1 MPDARKKIAV
11 YAIAKD
17 EERHVERWAESCAD
31 ADVRLIVDTGS
42 TDATIARARAKG
54 VKVYSREIHPWRFDT
69 ARNTALAML
78 PDDVDLCVTLDLD
91 EVLLP
96 GWREALEALSPETTR
111 PRYRYIF
118 SRNPDGT
125 EAFTYAG
132 HSAHSRHGYRW
143 SGAIHEIVGPD
154 GVREVEEWCEMTV
167 EHKPDPGKSRG
178 QYLEMLAAAVAEDP
192 GSSRYAFY
200 YGRELMYRG
209 RNAESVAEFTRYL
222 GMDGSPAER
231 ATAMRYLAALDETR
245 REGFLLLACAE
256 APERREPWVDLALH
270 YYRAEAWEG
279 CLHASTRALRIVA
292 RPLAYFCEP
301 YAWGPIPHDLAA
313 LSCHFLGMSA
323 RAVEHGEAAVAI
335 DPGDPRLSANLT
347 YYRDGASA

>member
-1 MPDARKKIAV
+1 MKIAV

-17 EERHVERWAESCAD
+17 EERHVDRWAESSAE
-31 ADVRLIVDTGS
+31 ADVRLVVDTGS
-42 TDATIARARAKG
+42 SDATIARARSQG
-54 VKVYSREIHPWRFDT
+54 VKVHSREVYPWRFDT
-69 ARNTALAML
+69 ARNIALAML
-78 PDDVDLCVTLDLD
+78 PEDVDLCVTLDLD

-96 GWREALEALSPETTR
+96 GWRDALEALSPKTTR

-118 SRNPDGT
+118 SRNPDGS

-132 HSAHSRHGYRW
+132 HSAHARHGYRW

-154 GVREVEEWCEMTV
+154 GVPEVEEWCEMTI

-178 QYLEMLAAAVAEDP
+178 QYLEMLAAAVKDDP
-192 GSSRYAFY
+192 SSSRYAFY
-200 YGRELMYRG
+200 YGRELMFRG
-209 RNAESVAEFTRYL
+209 MNSEAVAELVRYL
-222 GMDGSPAER
+222 DLPASAPER
-231 ATAMRYLAALDETR
+231 ATALRYLAAMVETG
-245 REGFLLLACAE
+245 REAFLLRACAE

-270 YYRAEAWEG
+270 YYREGAWEG
-279 CLHASTRALRIVA
+279 CLHASSRALAITE

-313 LSCHFLGMSA
+313 LSCHHLGMGA

-335 DPGDPRLSANLT
+335 DPQDPRLSANLT